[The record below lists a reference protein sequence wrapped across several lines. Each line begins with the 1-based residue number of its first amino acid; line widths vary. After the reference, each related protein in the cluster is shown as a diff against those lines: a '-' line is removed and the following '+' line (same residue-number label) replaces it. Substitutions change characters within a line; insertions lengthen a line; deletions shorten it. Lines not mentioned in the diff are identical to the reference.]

1 MPVLGDTGPSGLLR
15 PRASQAQSIR
25 GLTLFDIGEGG
36 SPTFVKLLT
45 SSGAVGDAVRIIGH
59 GFSDASSVSFNGTPA
74 SFHVVSDTL
83 LITYVP
89 SGETGFVRV
98 NLPQGADD
106 ALTVFRVTPQ
116 ITGFSPATG
125 MVGDAVTVTGN
136 GLIQTDAI
144 AVGGSVR
151 PPSPSIRT
159 PR

>member
-1 MPVLGDTGPSGLLR
+1 
-15 PRASQAQSIR
+15 
-25 GLTLFDIGEGG
+25 
-36 SPTFVKLLT
+36 
-45 SSGAVGDAVRIIGH
+45 
-59 GFSDASSVSFNGTPA
+59 VSFNGTPA

-144 AVGGSVR
+144 AVGGVRATTFTVNSDSKVTFRLPQGARTGQITLTTPGGSVT
-151 PPSPSIRT
+151 SHT
-159 PR
+159 AFAVHG